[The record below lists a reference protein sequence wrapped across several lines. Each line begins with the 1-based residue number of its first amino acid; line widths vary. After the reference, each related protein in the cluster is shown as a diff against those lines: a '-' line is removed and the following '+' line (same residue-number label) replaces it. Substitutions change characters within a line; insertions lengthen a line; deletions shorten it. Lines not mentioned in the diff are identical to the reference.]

1 MVLHGKILAAMFL
14 RKTERRKN
22 GKTHLYWSVVENR
35 RLDSGRVVQR
45 HVLYLGEINSS
56 QAEAWRRAIEVFDED
71 EGRSRSLALFP
82 EDRCEVSHDDVV
94 RLRLSEMR
102 LCRPRQF
109 GACWLAGVLW
119 NELRLDR
126 FEAERLPQSR
136 KGTRW
141 DHVLQ
146 VLTTYRLIAPGS
158 EWRLHRQWFLDSAMA
173 DLLGADFGLAQAHK
187 LYACHD
193 LLLAHKQALFT
204 HLTERWRDLFNASFD
219 VLLYDLTSTYFEVNA
234 SDLPQDSKRRHGY
247 SRDKRP
253 DCPQLVIALVVT
265 PDGLPLGYEVLPG
278 NTADCKTLRDF
289 RARIEEQYGK
299 ARRIW
304 VMDRGVPTEETL
316 AEMRTSDPPVSYLVG
331 TPKGRL
337 TRLEKQLLDK
347 PWRKAREG
355 VEVKLLKQDDDLYVF
370 AQSADRINKERAM
383 RRRQLKWLWAR
394 LKKLAE
400 MEVTREERLMKLG
413 AARSKAPSAWRLVET
428 DVDRKTGALTYALDR
443 DKLRKVRRREG
454 RYLLRTNL
462 TDNDPAKLWQY
473 YVQLVAV
480 EEAFKTLKGDLAI
493 RPVFHHD
500 EKRIQAHIFV
510 AFLAYCLQITLTR
523 RLHSLAP
530 GLTPPQ
536 RAPKVRRRAD
546 DRRPHSHHRRAR
558 DHPLPHHRTRART
571 APPHR
576 PHETRSA
583 GPAAPQNRRRRA
595 PDPTR
600 PVVKTFS
607 VKVLNSLTRVL
618 EKRPNPRSRV
628 SSDKSTTFRRVAF
641 IAAFKNKSSGSTT
654 FIR

>member
-1 MVLHGKILAAMFL
+1 
-14 RKTERRKN
+14 
-22 GKTHLYWSVVENR
+22 
-35 RLDSGRVVQR
+35 VQR

-82 EDRCEVSHDDVV
+82 EDRIEAPDSGDVI

-102 LCRPRQF
+102 LCRPRQW

-119 NELRLDR
+119 RELRLDR
-126 FEAERLPQSR
+126 FWAERLPKSR

-146 VLTTYRLIAPGS
+146 VLATYRLIAPGS

-173 DLLGADFGLAQAHK
+173 DLLGSDFGLAEAHK

-193 LLLAHKQALFT
+193 LLLAQKQALFT

-234 SDLPQDSKRRHGY
+234 SDLPEGSKRRHGY

-265 PDGLPLGYEVLPG
+265 PDGLPLAYEVLPG

-289 RARIEEQYGK
+289 RAKIESQHGK
-299 ARRIW
+299 ARRVW

-316 AEMRTSDPPVSYLVG
+316 AQMRASDPPVSYLVG

-337 TRLEKQLLDK
+337 TRLEKHLVDK
-347 PWRKAREG
+347 PWRQAREG
-355 VEVKLLKQDDDLYVF
+355 VEVKLLRQDDDLYVF

-400 MEVTREERLMKLG
+400 IEVSRDEMLMKLG

-428 DVDRKTGALTYALDR
+428 DVDEETGRLTFSLDR
-443 DKLRKVRRREG
+443 KKLRKVRRREG

-462 TDNDPAKLWQY
+462 TEDDPAKLWQY

-493 RPVFHHD
+493 RPVFHQS
-500 EKRIQAHIFV
+500 EERIEAHIFV

-523 RLHSLAP
+523 WLNGLAP
-530 GLTPPQ
+530 GLT
-536 RAPKVRRRAD
+536 A
-546 DRRPHSHHRRAR
+546 
-558 DHPLPHHRTRART
+558 
-571 APPHR
+571 
-576 PHETRSA
+576 RSA
-583 GPAAPQNRRRRA
+583 LTKFAAVQMIDVHLPTTDGREIILSRYTEPEPELRLLIDRMKLALPAQP
-595 PDPTR
+595 PP
-600 PVVKTFS
+600 K
-607 VKVLNSLTRVL
+607 
-618 EKRPNPRSRV
+618 
-628 SSDKSTTFRRVAF
+628 
-641 IAAFKNKSSGSTT
+641 IAAAA
-654 FIR
+654 ILAQPAL